1 VILVDNLRPAW
12 ITGSDEHEQ
21 GNFVDGF
28 TPLGGSQQQ
37 QPPKEPV
44 KRDRSGGTG
53 VTLLVG
59 ALLLVFVIVV
69 IGLLYLVFAN

>member
-1 VILVDNLRPAW
+1 M
-12 ITGSDEHEQ
+12 
-21 GNFVDGF
+21 DGF
-28 TPLGGSQQQ
+28 TPLGGQQPQ

-44 KRDRSGGTG
+44 KGDRSGGTG